1 MALIQYKQYKLYKI
15 NAQCKYINKIYKE
28 RRNNPIIS
36 YNNLIIGLY
45 IINMGIIIDLISIGI
60 IALSTFLGYK
70 KGLIGVAFKIL
81 SFIIAI
87 VITLVLYRPI
97 TSYIVNNTNIA
108 MSIENTIVEKLGTVE
123 VKDGKIEKENIDL
136 PNVIVNYI
144 NEQITNTVN
153 NTKDTVVKTVAKE
166 LTIQSINLIVMVAIF
181 IITRI
186 LLLFAKAVLEAV
198 SELPII
204 KQFNEAGGIIYGV
217 IRGILLIYIILAIIS
232 LILPMLNKAEILN
245 LINGTIITKILYNN
259 NLILMLF
266 F

>member
-1 MALIQYKQYKLYKI
+1 MAI
-15 NAQCKYINKIYKE
+15 A
-28 RRNNPIIS
+28 
-36 YNNLIIGLY
+36 
-45 IINMGIIIDLISIGI
+45 IDLILIAL

-87 VITLVLYRPI
+87 VITLILYRPI
-97 TSYIVNNTNIA
+97 ANYIVNNTSI
-108 MSIENTIVEKLGTVE
+108 SQTIENTIVEKLGTAE
-123 VKDGKIEKENIDL
+123 VKDGKIEKENTDL

-144 NEQITNTVN
+144 NEQITSTVN
-153 NTKDTVVKTVAKE
+153 STKDTVVKTVAKE

-181 IITRI
+181 IITRL

-204 KQFNEAGGIIYGV
+204 KQFNEAGGIIYG
-217 IRGILLIYIILAIIS
+217 IARGILLIYIILAIIS
-232 LILPMLNKAEILN
+232 LILPMIDKTGILN
-245 LINGTIITKILYNN
+245 LINSSILTKILYNN
-259 NLILMLF
+259 NLILMIF